1 MGTAQI
7 NGMPVPFLMTENIR
21 MLIVF
26 LPNSQLARS
35 IARNQGLARNLPF
48 DEWTKTFGTE
58 QLTGAILD
66 RLTHHVSILEMNG
79 GSYRLAQRRAR
90 KSPQAE

>member
-1 MGTAQI
+1 VVGIAQI

-26 LPNSQLARS
+26 LPNSQLVRS
-35 IARNQGLARNLPF
+35 IVRTRGFDRNLPF

-58 QLTGAILD
+58 QLTGAPS
-66 RLTHHVSILEMNG
+66 T
-79 GSYRLAQRRAR
+79 ARRTMSASSR
-90 KSPQAE
+90 